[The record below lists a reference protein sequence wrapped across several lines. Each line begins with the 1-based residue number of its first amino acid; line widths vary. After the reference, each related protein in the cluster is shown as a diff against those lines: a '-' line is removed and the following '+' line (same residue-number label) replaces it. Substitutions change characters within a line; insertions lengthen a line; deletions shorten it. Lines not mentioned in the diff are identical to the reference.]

1 MADRKVSILGA
12 FCYDNVM
19 RNPKYTPAYK
29 SLVIGLVLS
38 PALYGLI
45 FSLLNI
51 DSDGGAGFYVLFI
64 FILFVPGIM
73 SLAFIIQAVVRLNRI
88 RKQKL

>member
-1 MADRKVSILGA
+1 
-12 FCYDNVM
+12 M
-19 RNPKYTPAYK
+19 RNPKYTPVYK